1 MQDLS
6 RRLALVSP
14 VWQVRNDRQRLDE
27 LQGRLFRNLLHQM
40 TTLRGNTLNL
50 SRHLAALSPEAVL
63 QRGYAI
69 VRTTEGK
76 LVSSVKQVHRD
87 DLLDI
92 HVSDGIILSRVE
104 AGSDFKGNGGKNL

>member
-1 MQDLS
+1 
-6 RRLALVSP
+6 
-14 VWQVRNDRQRLDE
+14 
-27 LQGRLFRNLLHQM
+27 
-40 TTLRGNTLNL
+40 
-50 SRHLAALSPEAVL
+50 L